1 MEYYE
6 ILPGVGSRVEKFRR
20 QENETVNSLSKA
32 IGVSPSYTSRL
43 LKDKKAWNPEQIR
56 EVAKHYGI
64 SVEYLCTGVSVG
76 SEQRTD
82 YDYEAILG
90 DAILHLEMLPKADRM
105 RISAR
110 VMHRLINLMEN
121 CSD

>member
-6 ILPGVGSRVEKFRR
+6 ILPGVGSRIDKFRK
-20 QENETVNSLSKA
+20 QENETVESLAKA

-56 EVAKHYGI
+56 EAAKHYGI
-64 SVEYLCTGVSVG
+64 SVEYLCTGAASG
-76 SEQRTD
+76 TGQIMD
-82 YDYEAILG
+82 YDYEALLG
-90 DAILHLEMLPKADRM
+90 DAIVQLEKMPKEERM